1 DFLLYLNFVFVADLN
16 PTHHPHS
23 IPQPSVR
30 VSQINQ
36 RFPLPRYFSDDYQR
50 RKENHFRSLSI
61 SILELELAFGVRSFS
76 VSSFKTY
83 PRSPIC
89 SISFL
94 LRFIKTSKHFSF
106 SVIPQIRLSP
116 LHYQMWRQMM

>member
-1 DFLLYLNFVFVADLN
+1 ISSSFANQ
-16 PTHHPHS
+16 PTIS
-23 IPQPSVR
+23 S
-30 VSQINQ
+30 SSL
-36 RFPLPRYFSDDYQR
+36 FFSDDYQR

-83 PRSPIC
+83 PRSPIR

-94 LRFIKTSKHFSF
+94 LRSQKSNRNGVDS
-106 SVIPQIRLSP
+106 QELQLLSIMS
-116 LHYQMWRQMM
+116 QDSNSE

>member
-1 DFLLYLNFVFVADLN
+1 ISSSFANQ
-16 PTHHPHS
+16 PTIS
-23 IPQPSVR
+23 S
-30 VSQINQ
+30 SSL
-36 RFPLPRYFSDDYQR
+36 FFSDDYQR

-83 PRSPIC
+83 PRSSIR

-116 LHYQMWRQMM
+116 LHYQVGGLRGKILIVAVFK